1 MLARFVVYLYVVL
14 VGVTFLL
21 ERPAELTLAIGP

>member
-14 VGVTFLL
+14 VGASFLFEQPL
-21 ERPAELTLAIGP
+21 ELTVAVGP